1 MYSKTSI
8 TVCLLTSSLFF
19 SYSSMADTQ
28 LTFSDSTQVGTHS
41 STIQIRADKVR
52 MGSSN
57 SKIYTIYDSNKQIL
71 YTINPEVKQY
81 MATTL
86 ESVKENMR
94 DAVAMREARLKK
106 KSAQM
111 SEEQRQALEE
121 KLAETERK
129 KQAKPAK
136 IETQAKNKTE
146 TVQGLTCKVFTVLSD
161 GKPIKETCIAK
172 QGIDTEDMAQLQTL
186 FDFMKNVAE
195 ATAKI
200 RNLPAPDAGLLPNYQ
215 GGLVIKA
222 QALPD
227 GAKSEL
233 SKLSNDKLDAAL
245 FELPATYSLRTPRA
259 AASKASPNTNNASVE
274 KN

>member
-1 MYSKTSI
+1 
-8 TVCLLTSSLFF
+8 
-19 SYSSMADTQ
+19 MADTQ
-28 LTFSDSTQVGTHS
+28 LTFSDSTQAGTHS

-57 SKIYTIYDSNKQIL
+57 SKIYTIYDSNKQTL

-86 ESVKENMR
+86 KSIKKNMR
-94 DAVAMREARLKK
+94 AAVAMQARLKDNLKK
-106 KSAQM
+106 KSAEM
-111 SEEQRQALEE
+111 PEEQRKVLEA
-121 KLAETERK
+121 KTAATERK

-146 TVQGLTCKVFTVLSD
+146 TVQGLTCKVFTILSD

-186 FDFMKNVAE
+186 FDFMKSVAE

-222 QALPD
+222 QALPN

-245 FELPATYSLRTPRA
+245 FELPATYTLRTPRA